1 MAQCMFQ
8 VQLASHFNLVS
19 MAFEINIDGVNELK
33 KKKNERVV
41 NLIKSPDRFL
51 HGWFSQNVYPLSKEE
66 VNFRQSS
73 ITR

>member
-33 KKKNERVV
+33 KKKT
-41 NLIKSPDRFL
+41 
-51 HGWFSQNVYPLSKEE
+51 NVWW
-66 VNFRQSS
+66 
-73 ITR
+73 I

>member
-41 NLIKSPDRFL
+41 NLIKSPDCFL
-51 HGWFSQNVYPLSKEE
+51 HWWFSQNVCPLSKEE